1 MEASMKIGW
10 VSAVRQRLRP
20 PSKTFPDDYVIVYR
34 RSALADP
41 PGRPEMLTMTVA
53 PVADDAT
60 DEPGSNAD
68 DCDAAVLQALKF
80 TCEVEPEGQADSE
93 IARAG
98 LPVIERL
105 AEDLGDLAISIELTD
120 SQANVIGRVVGRH
133 VPESAL
139 DRVRSTAAA
148 PITDPRRALPVG
160 AVDVTCAIPGAGA
173 LLLPYAQLA
182 ARTITDRLVDRAAAA
197 ERVLL
202 EQFLRLRRRARG
214 AILAVNG
221 NELLT
226 NAAAARLVGPEDH
239 ARIWTWAKFAAES
252 NELTTGDLRI
262 GAETV
267 TARCEPVRVG
277 RDVVGALVHLGE
289 VSPTSRTR
297 GARRSVPSTGRPS
310 LGWESMRSSELGIAE
325 LVAAGLTNRE
335 VAARLFVSPHTVD
348 FHLRQIYRKL
358 SITSRIELT
367 RMVLEY
373 ATLSSGTALLVR

>member
-10 VSAVRQRLRP
+10 ASAVRRRLRH
-20 PSKTFPDDYVIVYR
+20 PSKTFPDDCVIVYR

-41 PGRPEMLTMTVA
+41 PGRPEMPTMTVPA
-53 PVADDAT
+53 VADETGAD
-60 DEPGSNAD
+60 AD
-68 DCDAAVLQALKF
+68 DGDAGVLTAIKF
-80 TCEVEPEGQADSE
+80 TCEVEPENQPDHE

-120 SQANVIGRVVGRH
+120 SHANVIGRVVGTH

-139 DRVRSTAAA
+139 DRVGSTAAA
-148 PITDPRRALPVG
+148 PITDPRRHLPVG
-160 AVDVTCAIPGAGA
+160 AVGVTCAIPGAGA

-182 ARTITDRLVDRAAAA
+182 ARTITDRLVDTAAVA

-202 EQFLRLRRRARG
+202 EQFLRVRRRARG
-214 AILAVNG
+214 PILAVNG
-221 NELLT
+221 SELLT
-226 NAAAARLVGPEDH
+226 NAAAARLVRPEDH
-239 ARIWTWAKFAAES
+239 ARIWTWAMYAAEA
-252 NELTTGDLRI
+252 NELTTCDLRI
-262 GAETV
+262 GADTV
-267 TARCEPVRVG
+267 AARCEPVRIG
-277 RDVVGALVHLGE
+277 RDVVGALVHIGE
-289 VSPTSRTR
+289 VSPPSTTTVASRPVR
-297 GARRSVPSTGRPS
+297 STGRPK
-310 LGWESMRSSELGIAE
+310 LGWESLRSSELGIAD

-367 RMVLEY
+367 RMVLGY
-373 ATLSSGTALLVR
+373 ATVSSGTALLVR